1 MKKIISY
8 YSYALSVDDF
18 GTVLFVLVFGDPLRG
33 EGLEGALD
41 GTTSPYGVVSIGR
54 GNDLN
59 ISSFWAKFGDFHL
72 ESIWDTLVK
81 GGTTGKDD
89 VSVKVGSN
97 IKIAVSD
104 GFKAELVHAHSF
116 VTFLDEAWVEESFWG
131 HESWGVYGDGLTI
144 WKLVVLGELSAGSG
158 FSFVSLKVEGD
169 ESGLFLNGSN
179 NLVPCGFTTLLLDTI
194 GSEEGDEVVSNGS
207 TSDEV
212 LVNGVRN
219 GETFIDWDS
228 VGNTI
233 SRINDATGSS
243 TVGIE
248 GKDGLDGN
256 VHTGNLES
264 LEHELGHLLSVGFWV
279 HWGLS
284 KENVVLGGIDSE
296 LVGEAV
302 LPDFLHLGPVG
313 NDTGLDWVGKLKD
326 TSHFLG
332 LITDVFG
339 FGLNTEHLL
348 IGSWDTEDGWEF
360 AGWLVLS
367 SETGFDD
374 TGSVINNN
382 VLIVRH
388 LVLFFVL
395 FYF

>member
-1 MKKIISY
+1 VND
-8 YSYALSVDDF
+8 L
-18 GTVLFVLVFGDPLRG
+18 GTVLLVLVFGDPLGG

-41 GTTSPYGVVSIGR
+41 GTTRPYGVVSIGR
-54 GNDLN
+54 SNDLD
-59 ISSFWAKFGDFHL
+59 ISGFWAESRDFFL
-72 ESIWDTLVK
+72 ESIWKTFVK
-81 GGTTGKDD
+81 SGTTGKDD

-97 IKIAVSD
+97 IKIAVSN
-104 GFKAELVHAHSF
+104 GFRAELVHAHGF
-116 VTFLDEAWVEESFWG
+116 VTFLDEAWLEEGFWA
-131 HESWGVYGDGLTI
+131 HESWGVNTDVLTI
-144 WKLVVLGELSAGSG
+144 WELVGLSEFSAGIG
-158 FSFVSLKVEGD
+158 FSLVGLEIEGD
-169 ESGLFLNGSN
+169 ESGLFLHGFD
-179 NLVPCGFTTLLLDTI
+179 NLVPGTFTTLLGDTV
-194 GSEEGDEVVSNGS
+194 GSEEGDEVVGDGS
-207 TSDEV
+207 SGDEV

-233 SRINDATGSS
+233 SRINDATGGS
-243 TVGIE
+243 TVSVE

-284 KENVVLGGIDSE
+284 EENVVLGGIDSE

-302 LPDFLHLGPVG
+302 LPDLLHFGPVG
-313 NDTGLDWVGKLKD
+313 NDTGFDWVGKVED
-326 TSHFLG
+326 TSHLAC

-339 FGLNTEHLL
+339 FRLNTEHLF
-348 IGSWDTEDGWEF
+348 IASWDTNDGWEF

-367 SETGFDD
+367 GETGLDN

-388 LVLFFVL
+388 VILLFFL
-395 FYF
+395 F

>member
-1 MKKIISY
+1 M
-8 YSYALSVDDF
+8 DDL
-18 GTVLFVLVFGDPLRG
+18 GTVLLVLVFGDPLRG

-54 GNDLN
+54 SNDLD
-59 ISSFWAKFGDFHL
+59 ISGFWAESRDFFL
-72 ESIWDTLVK
+72 ESIWNTLVK
-81 GGTTGKDD
+81 SGTTGKDD
-89 VSVKVGSN
+89 VTVKVGSN

-104 GFKAELVHAHSF
+104 GFGAELVHAHSL

-131 HESWGVYGDGLTI
+131 HESWGVNTDGLTI
-144 WKLVVLGELSAGSG
+144 WELVVLGEFSAGAG
-158 FSFVSLKVEGD
+158 FSFVGLEVEGD

-179 NLVPCGFTTLLLDTI
+179 NLVPCGFTTLLLDTV
-194 GSEEGDEVVSNGS
+194 GGEEGDEVVGNGS
-207 TSDEV
+207 SGDEV

-233 SRINDATGSS
+233 SRIDDATGSS
-243 TVGIE
+243 TVGVE

-302 LPDFLHLGPVG
+302 LPDLLHLGPVG
-313 NDTGLDWVGKLKD
+313 NDTGLDWVGKLED

-367 SETGFDD
+367 SETGLDD

-388 LVLFFVL
+388 VILLFYLFFIESIWRRL
-395 FYF
+395 K

>member
-1 MKKIISY
+1 VND
-8 YSYALSVDDF
+8 L
-18 GTVLFVLVFGDPLRG
+18 GTVLLVLVLGDPLGG

-59 ISSFWAKFGDFHL
+59 ISGFWAKFGDFHL

-81 GGTTGKDD
+81 SGTTGKDD

-104 GFKAELVHAHSF
+104 GFRSELVHAEGF

-131 HESWGVYGDGLTI
+131 HESWGVNTDVLTI
-144 WKLVVLGELSAGSG
+144 WELVGLGEFGAGTG
-158 FSFVSLKVEGD
+158 FSFVSLKVEGN
-169 ESGLFLNGSN
+169 ESGLFLNGSD
-179 NLVPCGFTTLLLDTI
+179 NLSPGAFTTLLLDTV
-194 GSEEGDEVVSNGS
+194 GGEEGDEVVGDGS
-207 TSDEV
+207 SGDEV

-233 SRINDATGSS
+233 SGIDDATGSS
-243 TVGIE
+243 TVGVE

-302 LPDFLHLGPVG
+302 LPDLLHLGPVG
-313 NDTGLDWVGKLKD
+313 NDTGVDWVGKVED
-326 TSHFLG
+326 TSHLVG
-332 LITDVFG
+332 LITDVLG

-348 IGSWDTEDGWEF
+348 VVSWDTDDGWEF
-360 AGWLVLS
+360 AGWLVLA
-367 SETGFDD
+367 SETGLDN

-382 VLIVRH
+382 VLIVRLQIDADPPCTTGH
-388 LVLFFVL
+388 DHIAFD
-395 FYF
+395 YHA

>member
-1 MKKIISY
+1 
-8 YSYALSVDDF
+8 VDDL
-18 GTVLFVLVFGDPLRG
+18 GTVLLVLVFGDPLG
-33 EGLEGALD
+33 SKGLEGALD
-41 GTTSPYGVVSIGR
+41 GTTSPYGVVSIG
-54 GNDLN
+54 GSNDLD
-59 ISSFWAKFGDFHL
+59 ISGFWAESRDFFL

-81 GGTTGKDD
+81 SSSSGKDD

-104 GFKAELVHAHSF
+104 GFRSELVHAEGF

-131 HESWGVYGDGLTI
+131 HESWGVNRDVLTI
-144 WKLVVLGELSAGSG
+144 WELVGLGEFGGGTG
-158 FSFVSLKVEGD
+158 FSFVSLKVEGN
-169 ESGLFLNGSN
+169 ESGLFLNGSD
-179 NLVPCGFTTLLLDTI
+179 NLSPGAFTTLLLDTV
-194 GSEEGDEVVSNGS
+194 GGEEGDEVVGDGS
-207 TSDEV
+207 SGNEV

-233 SRINDATGSS
+233 SGIDDATGSS
-243 TVGIE
+243 TVGVE

-302 LPDFLHLGPVG
+302 LPDLLHLGPVG
-313 NDTGLDWVGKLKD
+313 NDTGVDWVGKVED
-326 TSHFLG
+326 TSHLVG

-348 IGSWDTEDGWEF
+348 VVSWDTDDGWEF
-360 AGWLVLS
+360 AGWLVLA
-367 SETGFDD
+367 SETGLDN

-382 VLIVRH
+382 VLS
-388 LVLFFVL
+388 
-395 FYF
+395 

>member
-1 MKKIISY
+1 VNN
-8 YSYALSVDDF
+8 L
-18 GTVLFVLVFGDPLRG
+18 GTVLLVLVFGDPLRG

-41 GTTSPYGVVSIGR
+41 GTTSPYGVVSVGR
-54 GNDLN
+54 GNDLD
-59 ISSFWAKFGDFHL
+59 ISSFWAESSALFL
-72 ESIWDTLVK
+72 ESVWKTLVK
-81 GGTTGKDD
+81 SGTTGKDD
-89 VSVKVGSN
+89 VTVKIGSD
-97 IKIAVSD
+97 IEIAVGD
-104 GFKAELVHAHSF
+104 GFRGKLMHTHGF
-116 VTFLDEAWVEESFWG
+116 VTFLNESWLEESFWG
-131 HESWGVYGDGLTI
+131 HESWGVDRDSLTI
-144 WKLVVLGELSAGSG
+144 WKLVVLGELGAGTG
-158 FSFVSLKVEGD
+158 FSFVGLDIEGD
-169 ESGLFLNGSN
+169 KSGLFLNGSD
-179 NLVPCGFTTLLLDTI
+179 NLVPCGFTTLLLNTI
-194 GSEEGDEVVSNGS
+194 GGKEVNEVIGNGS

-212 LVNGVRN
+212 LVNGVWN

-243 TVGIE
+243 TVGVK

-256 VHTGNLES
+256 VHTSNLES

-302 LPDFLHLGPVG
+302 LPDLLHLGPVG
-313 NDTGLDWVGKLKD
+313 NNTGLDWVGELKD

-348 IGSWDTEDGWEF
+348 IGSWDTDNGWEF
-360 AGWLVLS
+360 ARWLVLTG
-367 SETGFDD
+367 ETGFDN
-374 TGSVINNN
+374 TGSVINNK
-382 VLIVRH
+382 
-388 LVLFFVL
+388 
-395 FYF
+395 

>member
-1 MKKIISY
+1 VND
-8 YSYALSVDDF
+8 L
-18 GTVLFVLVFGDPLRG
+18 GTVLLVLVLGDPLGG

-41 GTTSPYGVVSIGR
+41 GTTSPYGVVSIGG
-54 GNDLN
+54 GNDLD
-59 ISSFWAKFGDFHL
+59 ISGFWAESRDFFL

-81 GGTTGKDD
+81 SGTTGKDD

-104 GFKAELVHAHSF
+104 GFRSELVHAEGF

-131 HESWGVYGDGLTI
+131 HESWGVNTDVLTI
-144 WKLVVLGELSAGSG
+144 WELVGLGEFGAGTG
-158 FSFVSLKVEGD
+158 FSFVSLKVEGN
-169 ESGLFLNGSN
+169 ESGLFLNGSD
-179 NLVPCGFTTLLLDTI
+179 NLSPGAFTTLLLDTV
-194 GSEEGDEVVSNGS
+194 GGEEGDEVVGDGS
-207 TSDEV
+207 SGDEV

-360 AGWLVLS
+360 ARWLVLS

-382 VLIVRH
+382 VLLVRH
-388 LVLFFVL
+388 LIFW
-395 FYF
+395 FYFIFVGYDFISA